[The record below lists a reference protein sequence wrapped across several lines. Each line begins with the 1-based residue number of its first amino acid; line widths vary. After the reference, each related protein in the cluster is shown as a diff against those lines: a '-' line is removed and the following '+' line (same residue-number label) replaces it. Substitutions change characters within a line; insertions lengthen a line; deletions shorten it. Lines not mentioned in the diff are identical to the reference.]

1 MNEITPQML
10 QSLPEDVRTSLIE
23 SGMLASVTETP
34 QESPSVEDAEFTEV
48 TDPVEDVS
56 EEFTRFKDAP
66 WFAKAQDQRI
76 LMVGAGGI
84 GSWTAVLLGKLGVHI
99 ILMDSDF
106 FELHNIAGQL
116 CSMESVKRRESK
128 VYAVSRMVSEV
139 TSTYV
144 SSYNRRWSPGG
155 GIEKIV
161 IAAVDN
167 MTTRKELYLEWK
179 QTVEKFSDAERKEWL
194 FLDGRLAAESYQLLT
209 IRGDNPNAMERYEK
223 EFLFS
228 DEEADNTVC
237 SYKQTA
243 FMACILAGRIVN
255 QYVNFCNNLVSE
267 FPRPIPFFIEY
278 DGTIGYYHTEA
289 SCL

>member
-1 MNEITPQML
+1 
-10 QSLPEDVRTSLIE
+10 
-23 SGMLASVTETP
+23 
-34 QESPSVEDAEFTEV
+34 
-48 TDPVEDVS
+48 
-56 EEFTRFKDAP
+56 
-66 WFAKAQDQRI
+66 
-76 LMVGAGGI
+76 
-84 GSWTAVLLGKLGVHI
+84 
-99 ILMDSDF
+99 MDSDF

>member
-66 WFAKAQDQRI
+66 WFAKAQYQRI
-76 LMVGAGGI
+76 LMVGQGGI
-84 GSWTAVLLGKLGVHI
+84 GSWPAVLLGKLGVHI